1 MPSWPLSLSFIVPP
15 HSEKFGFGGALKPQ
29 AYLERLSS
37 FMRAA
42 ERIGVTGAFVYDF
55 PVALDPWLVAF
66 DVLAGSTGLEPIVA
80 VRPHHES
87 AESAARR
94 AADLGYRFGRPTH
107 LNVVAGA
114 TRSSRAEADP
124 SDRTTARAE
133 LGRYAARLR
142 GELERRCDLANG
154 RSLVVTPSSQTP
166 GLVPADCVLMM
177 ARPRGMLAESIS
189 RARREQQVDRISML
203 VGMIVRDTEDEAWAA
218 ARLLSRPD
226 RRQEIAGQ
234 LFMSQV
240 VSSEHTTSY
249 ALAEEREL
257 HDERLWYG
265 APARG
270 IDAPKLVGSV
280 QQVAAWLSSCE
291 RLGVTD
297 VIIDLASDSAEYA
310 HIGKVFGMQGS

>member
-1 MPSWPLSLSFIVPP
+1 
-15 HSEKFGFGGALKPQ
+15 
-29 AYLERLSS
+29 
-37 FMRAA
+37 
-42 ERIGVTGAFVYDF
+42 
-55 PVALDPWLVAF
+55 
-66 DVLAGSTGLEPIVA
+66 
-80 VRPHHES
+80 
-87 AESAARR
+87 
-94 AADLGYRFGRPTH
+94 
-107 LNVVAGA
+107 
-114 TRSSRAEADP
+114 
-124 SDRTTARAE
+124 
-133 LGRYAARLR
+133 
-142 GELERRCDLANG
+142 
-154 RSLVVTPSSQTP
+154 
-166 GLVPADCVLMM
+166 
-177 ARPRGMLAESIS
+177 
-189 RARREQQVDRISML
+189 ML